1 MAPARRKQ
9 AGGRRGQGATSQ
21 RASRPPKTEPVS
33 EDAPSDPGDAAAV
46 VRGAIPV
53 IGVGASAGGLEAF
66 SSLLGAL
73 PREPGFALVFVQHL
87 SPEHESALPA
97 LLASVSRVRVV
108 QATDGMAVEPNAVYV
123 IPPNATLELADGRL
137 RLGPRRE
144 DRSQYNP
151 VDTFLRSLAEAAG
164 DRAIAVVLSGTASDG
179 AAGVRDVKAAGGIVL
194 VQRPDTARYD
204 GMPRAAI
211 ATGMVDLVLSPPEIA
226 AQLVEIAR
234 HPYAGTAAAALE
246 PGAPSEDDMNRVF
259 AMLSAA
265 TGVDFKQYKIPT
277 ILRRLQRR
285 MALQKLTQLHQY
297 VRYLQETP
305 AE

>member
-108 QATDGMAVEPNAVYV
+108 KAT
-123 IPPNATLELADGRL
+123 
-137 RLGPRRE
+137 
-144 DRSQYNP
+144 
-151 VDTFLRSLAEAAG
+151 
-164 DRAIAVVLSGTASDG
+164 
-179 AAGVRDVKAAGGIVL
+179 GGIVL

-211 ATGMVDLVLSPPEIA
+211 PTGMVDLVLSPQDIA
-226 AQLVEIAR
+226 AELVHLSAHPWAR
-234 HPYAGTAAAALE
+234 PEGAAVEAPPPAG
-246 PGAPSEDDMNRVF
+246 DDAIQRVF
-259 AMLSAA
+259 AILRGA
-265 TGVDFKQYKIPT
+265 TGLDFGQYKRPT
-277 ILRRLQRR
+277 ILRRLHRR
-285 MALQKLTQLHQY
+285 M
-297 VRYLQETP
+297 
-305 AE
+305 